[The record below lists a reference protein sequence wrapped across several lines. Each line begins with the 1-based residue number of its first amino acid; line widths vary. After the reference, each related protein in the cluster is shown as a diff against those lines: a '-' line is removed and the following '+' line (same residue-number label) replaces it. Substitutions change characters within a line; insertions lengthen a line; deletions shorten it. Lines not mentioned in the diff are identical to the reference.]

1 MKVLIVEPGK
11 YPREA
16 DIEHTLEAEQ
26 AVVGGTIEAV
36 YPWRDRACI
45 VCNDNGIAENLP
57 LLLDAADLHLQTLA
71 QLGINGAQRLIQQQ
85 NFWPGDDGA
94 GQCHTLLLA
103 AGKLGRVG
111 VGLVLQAHHGQSFGD
126 TVVDLGLA

>member
-1 MKVLIVEPGK
+1 MGVNGNGGIHLLDLAAVQQADAVGHDHGFVL
-11 YPREA
+11 
-16 DIEHTLEAEQ
+16 
-26 AVVGGTIEAV
+26 VVGDKDGGNV
-36 YPWRDRACI
+36 Q
-45 VCNDNGIAENLP
+45 

-94 GQCHTLLLA
+94 GQCHTLLA
-103 AGKLGRVG
+103 AGELGRVG
-111 VGLVLQAHHGQSFGD
+111 VGLVLQAYHGQSFGD

>member
-1 MKVLIVEPGK
+1 MGDK
-11 YPREA
+11 
-16 DIEHTLEAEQ
+16 D
-26 AVVGGTIEAV
+26 GGNV
-36 YPWRDRACI
+36 Q
-45 VCNDNGIAENLP
+45 

-103 AGKLGRVG
+103 AGKLAGQMVAPFFQAQHRQQFFQILFVWL
-111 VGLVLQAHHGQSFGD
+111 LVVQQHREDDVLLHR
-126 TVVDLGLA
+126 

>member
-1 MKVLIVEPGK
+1 MGVNGNGGIHLLDLAAVQQADAVGHDHGFVL
-11 YPREA
+11 
-16 DIEHTLEAEQ
+16 
-26 AVVGGTIEAV
+26 VVGDKDGGNV
-36 YPWRDRACI
+36 Q
-45 VCNDNGIAENLP
+45 